1 MKERGNLHPDDDTL
15 GKWAVFALKELERL
29 SAIAEKRQE
38 DIIALQ
44 VEIGKWSGIIEKT
57 ETEITTLAR
66 NGNVQKVDI
75 AMLKVKSGIF
85 GVIGGLLPALAVL
98 LYMLLKKG

>member
-1 MKERGNLHPDDDTL
+1 MRPDDDTL

-44 VEIGKWSGIIEKT
+44 VDYGKLAKIVEKV
-57 ETEITTLAR
+57 EEEITTLIR
-66 NGNVQKVDI
+66 NGTVTKVDI

-85 GVIGGLLPALAVL
+85 GVLGGLLPALAIL